1 MEDSDFWED
10 DLSEMRFDPI
20 RGKWVLIA
28 EDRGE
33 RGDYFLKEPDMDPHS
48 GGNCPFCPG
57 NEDQLGKILYAIKD
71 EEKHFGEMTLKV
83 IPNKYPL
90 FTVEKMSES
99 SAMGPYDFHSTVGAH
114 EVIIESIEHSKI
126 LKDYS
131 LKEWGD
137 VLNAVKT
144 RGNDLKKDKRIKFLS
159 FFKNYGFLA
168 GATLK
173 HPHSQIVGMPV
184 IPHSIIEELDN
195 AMEFYSEK
203 NRCIFCDVIKFE
215 SDSVRSLLNSKFYS
229 AFSPY
234 ASRYPFQID
243 IYPKRH
249 CDDFFSS
256 SDDESRDLSGL
267 LKEVFQIFYSKIG
280 DIPLNIVLN
289 TTPFNI
295 EGPGFEKFKF
305 MNLFYHYHIQII
317 PRINKYGGIECGLG
331 LNVNPISPEK
341 AVEILKGV

>member
-1 MEDSDFWED
+1 M
-10 DLSEMRFDPI
+10 SEMRYDPI

-33 RGDYFLKEPDMDPHS
+33 RGDYFLTESEKDPYEK
-48 GGNCPFCPG
+48 GNCPFCAG
-57 NEDQLGKILYAIKD
+57 NEDQLGKILYAVKD
-71 EEKHFGEMTLKV
+71 EDKHFGEMIVKV

-90 FTVEKMSES
+90 FTVEKISES
-99 SAMGPYDFHSTVGAH
+99 SGVGPYDYQSTVGAH
-114 EVIIESIEHSKI
+114 EVIIESTEHNKI
-126 LKDYS
+126 LRDYS
-131 LKEWGD
+131 EKDWNDIFYALKI
-137 VLNAVKT
+137 
-144 RGNDLKKDKRIKFLS
+144 RGIDLKRDRRIKFVS

-184 IPHSIIEELDN
+184 IPHSIIEELEN

-215 SDSVRSLLNSKFYS
+215 SKSKRSLLNSVFFE
-229 AFSPY
+229 AFAPY

-249 CDDFFSS
+249 SDDFFSIT
-256 SDDESRDLSGL
+256 EEEMRDLATMFR
-267 LKEVFQIFYSKIG
+267 KIFEIFYSKLG
-280 DIPLNIVLN
+280 DIPLNIVLD
-289 TTPFNI
+289 TTPFNL
-295 EGPGFEKFKF
+295 EGPGFEKFKY

-317 PRINKYGGIECGLG
+317 PRINKYGGMECGLG
-331 LNVNPISPEK
+331 LNVNPIAPEK
-341 AVEILKGV
+341 GVAVLRGEQ